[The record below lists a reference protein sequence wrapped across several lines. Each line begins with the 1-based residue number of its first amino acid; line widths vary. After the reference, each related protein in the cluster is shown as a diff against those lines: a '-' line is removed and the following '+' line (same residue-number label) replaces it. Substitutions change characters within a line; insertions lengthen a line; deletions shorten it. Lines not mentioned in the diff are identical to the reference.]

1 MGMVYM
7 SNKNNKGLFIV
18 LEGGDG
24 TGKSTQAKLI
34 KEYIETEY
42 SKEVVLTRE
51 PGGVDTAEMIREII
65 LNQEIDA
72 ITEALLFASARRE
85 HLVKKVIPALKENKI
100 VICDRFLYSSLAYQG
115 YARKIGI
122 ENVYNINLYAI
133 EDCFPDLTIMLDL
146 NAKDGIDRILN
157 NRTDEINRL
166 DKEGLDFH
174 SNVRE
179 GYKIVSQIYN
189 DELFKVDASKNIE
202 GVFEQI
208 KPIIDNV
215 MQNKK

>member
-1 MGMVYM
+1 MNR
-7 SNKNNKGLFIV
+7 NKKGFFIV

-34 KEYIETEY
+34 KEYIENKY
-42 SKEVVLTRE
+42 KKSVVLTRE

-65 LNQEIDA
+65 LNQDIDP

-85 HLVKKVIPALKENKI
+85 HLVKKVIPALNEDKI

-115 YARKIGI
+115 HARKIGI
-122 ENVYNINLYAI
+122 ENVYNINSYAI

-157 NRTDEINRL
+157 NRTNEINRL
-166 DKEGLDFH
+166 DKEGLEFH

-179 GYKIVSQIYN
+179 GYKIVSKLYN
-189 DELFKVDASKNIE
+189 DELVKVDASKSIE
-202 GVFEQI
+202 GVFEDI
-208 KPIIDNV
+208 KAIID
-215 MQNKK
+215 KKIK

>member
-1 MGMVYM
+1 M
-7 SNKNNKGLFIV
+7 NKTKKGLFIV

-34 KEYIETEY
+34 KEYIEKQY
-42 SKEVVLTRE
+42 NKSVVLTRE

-65 LNQEIDA
+65 LNQDIDP

-85 HLVKKVIPALKENKI
+85 HLVKKVIPALKEGKI

-115 YARKIGI
+115 HARKIGI
-122 ENVYNINLYAI
+122 ENVYNINSYAV

-146 NAKDGIDRILN
+146 NAKDGINRILN
-157 NRTDEINRL
+157 NRTDEVNRL
-166 DKEGLDFH
+166 DREGIEFH

-179 GYKIVSQIYN
+179 GYQIVSKMYN
-189 DELFKVDASKNIE
+189 EELVKVDASKSIE
-202 GVFEQI
+202 GVFEDI
-208 KPIIDNV
+208 KAILD
-215 MQNKK
+215 KKIK

>member
-1 MGMVYM
+1 M
-7 SNKNNKGLFIV
+7 NRDKKGFFIV

-34 KEYIETEY
+34 KEYIE
-42 SKEVVLTRE
+42 SKYNKSVVLTRE

-65 LNQEIDA
+65 LNQDIDP

-85 HLVKKVIPALKENKI
+85 HLVKKVIPALNEDKI

-115 YARKIGI
+115 HARKIGI
-122 ENVYNINLYAI
+122 ENVYNINSYAV

-146 NAKDGIDRILN
+146 NVKDGIDRILN
-157 NRTDEINRL
+157 NRTNEINRL
-166 DKEGLDFH
+166 DKEGLEFH

-179 GYKIVSQIYN
+179 GYKIVSELYN
-189 DELFKVDASKNIE
+189 DELVKVDASKSIE
-202 GVFEQI
+202 GVFEDI
-208 KPIIDNV
+208 KAIID
-215 MQNKK
+215 KKIK

>member
-1 MGMVYM
+1 MNR
-7 SNKNNKGLFIV
+7 NKKGFFIV

-34 KEYIETEY
+34 KEYIENKY
-42 SKEVVLTRE
+42 NKSVVLTRE

-65 LNQEIDA
+65 LNQDIDP

-85 HLVKKVIPALKENKI
+85 HLVKKVIPALNEDKI

-115 YARKIGI
+115 HARKIGI
-122 ENVYNINLYAI
+122 ENVYNINSYAV

-146 NAKDGIDRILN
+146 NAKNGIDRILN
-157 NRTDEINRL
+157 NRTNEINRL
-166 DKEGLDFH
+166 DKEGLEFH

-179 GYKIVSQIYN
+179 GYKIVSELYN
-189 DELFKVDASKNIE
+189 DELVKVDASKSIE
-202 GVFEQI
+202 GVFEDI
-208 KPIIDNV
+208 KAIID
-215 MQNKK
+215 KKIK

>member
-1 MGMVYM
+1 M
-7 SNKNNKGLFIV
+7 NRDKKGFFIV

-34 KEYIETEY
+34 KEYIENKY
-42 SKEVVLTRE
+42 NKSVVLTRE

-65 LNQEIDA
+65 LNQDIDP

-85 HLVKKVIPALKENKI
+85 HLVKKVIPALNEDKI

-115 YARKIGI
+115 HARKIGI
-122 ENVYNINLYAI
+122 ENVYNINSYAV

-157 NRTDEINRL
+157 NRTNEINRL
-166 DKEGLDFH
+166 DKEGLEFH

-179 GYKIVSQIYN
+179 GYKIVSELYK
-189 DELFKVDASKNIE
+189 DELVKVDASKSIE
-202 GVFEQI
+202 GVFEDI
-208 KPIIDNV
+208 KAIID
-215 MQNKK
+215 KKIK

>member
-1 MGMVYM
+1 M
-7 SNKNNKGLFIV
+7 NRDKKGFFIV

-34 KEYIETEY
+34 KEYIENKY
-42 SKEVVLTRE
+42 KKSVVLTRE

-65 LNQEIDA
+65 LNQDIDP

-85 HLVKKVIPALKENKI
+85 HLVKKVIPALNEDKI

-115 YARKIGI
+115 HARKIGI
-122 ENVYNINLYAI
+122 ENVYNINSYAV

-157 NRTDEINRL
+157 NRTNEINRL
-166 DKEGLDFH
+166 DKEGLEFH

-179 GYKIVSQIYN
+179 GYKIVSKLYN
-189 DELFKVDASKNIE
+189 DELVKVDASKSIE
-202 GVFEQI
+202 GVFEDI
-208 KPIIDNV
+208 KAIID
-215 MQNKK
+215 KKIK

>member
-1 MGMVYM
+1 M
-7 SNKNNKGLFIV
+7 NRDKKGFFIV

-34 KEYIETEY
+34 KEYIE
-42 SKEVVLTRE
+42 SKYNKSVVLTRE

-65 LNQEIDA
+65 LNQDIDP

-85 HLVKKVIPALKENKI
+85 HLVKKVIPALNEDKI

-115 YARKIGI
+115 HARKIGI
-122 ENVYNINLYAI
+122 ENVYNINSYAV

-157 NRTDEINRL
+157 NRTNEINRL
-166 DKEGLDFH
+166 DKEGLEFH

-179 GYKIVSQIYN
+179 GYKIVSELYN
-189 DELFKVDASKNIE
+189 DELVKVDASKSIE
-202 GVFEQI
+202 GVFEDI
-208 KPIIDNV
+208 KAIID
-215 MQNKK
+215 KKIK

>member
-1 MGMVYM
+1 M
-7 SNKNNKGLFIV
+7 NRDKKGFFIV

-34 KEYIETEY
+34 KEYIENKY
-42 SKEVVLTRE
+42 NKSVVLTRE

-65 LNQEIDA
+65 LNQDIDP

-85 HLVKKVIPALKENKI
+85 HLVKKVIPALNEDKI

-115 YARKIGI
+115 HARKIGI
-122 ENVYNINLYAI
+122 ENVYNINSYVV

-157 NRTDEINRL
+157 NRTNEINRL
-166 DKEGLDFH
+166 DKEGLEFH

-179 GYKIVSQIYN
+179 GYKIVSKLYN
-189 DELFKVDASKNIE
+189 DELVKVDASKSIE
-202 GVFEQI
+202 GVFEDI
-208 KPIIDNV
+208 KAIID
-215 MQNKK
+215 KKIK

>member
-1 MGMVYM
+1 M
-7 SNKNNKGLFIV
+7 NKTKKGVFIV

-34 KEYIETEY
+34 KEYIENNY
-42 SKEVVLTRE
+42 NKSVVLTRE

-65 LNQEIDA
+65 LNQDIDP

-85 HLVKKVIPALKENKI
+85 HLVKKVIPALEEGKI

-115 YARKIGI
+115 HARKIGI
-122 ENVYNINLYAI
+122 ENVYNINSYAV

-157 NRTDEINRL
+157 NRTNEINRL
-166 DKEGLDFH
+166 DKEGIQFH
-174 SNVRE
+174 SDVRE
-179 GYKIVSQIYN
+179 GYQIVSKMYN
-189 DELFKVDASKNIE
+189 EELVKVDASKSIE
-202 GVFEQI
+202 GVFEDI
-208 KPIIDNV
+208 KAIID
-215 MQNKK
+215 KKIK

>member
-1 MGMVYM
+1 M
-7 SNKNNKGLFIV
+7 NRDKKGFFIV

-34 KEYIETEY
+34 KEYIENKY
-42 SKEVVLTRE
+42 KKSVVLTRE

-65 LNQEIDA
+65 LNQDIDP

-85 HLVKKVIPALKENKI
+85 HLVKKVIPALNEDKI

-115 YARKIGI
+115 HARKIGI
-122 ENVYNINLYAI
+122 ENVYNINSYAV

-157 NRTDEINRL
+157 NRTNEINRL
-166 DKEGLDFH
+166 DKEGLEFH

-179 GYKIVSQIYN
+179 GYKIVSELYN
-189 DELFKVDASKNIE
+189 DELVKVDASKSIE
-202 GVFEQI
+202 GVFEDI
-208 KPIIDNV
+208 KAIID
-215 MQNKK
+215 KKIK

>member
-1 MGMVYM
+1 M
-7 SNKNNKGLFIV
+7 NRDKKGFFIV

-34 KEYIETEY
+34 KEYIENKY
-42 SKEVVLTRE
+42 KKSVVLTRE

-65 LNQEIDA
+65 LNQDIDP

-85 HLVKKVIPALKENKI
+85 HLVKKVIPALNEDKI

-115 YARKIGI
+115 HARKIGI
-122 ENVYNINLYAI
+122 ENVYNINSYAV

-157 NRTDEINRL
+157 NRTNEINRL
-166 DKEGLDFH
+166 DKEGLEFH

-179 GYKIVSQIYN
+179 GYKIVSKLYN
-189 DELFKVDASKNIE
+189 DELVKVDASKSIE
-202 GVFEQI
+202 GVFEDI
-208 KPIIDNV
+208 KAIVD
-215 MQNKK
+215 KKIK

>member
-1 MGMVYM
+1 M
-7 SNKNNKGLFIV
+7 NRDKKGFFIV

-34 KEYIETEY
+34 KEYIENKY
-42 SKEVVLTRE
+42 NKSVVLTRE

-65 LNQEIDA
+65 LNQDIDP

-85 HLVKKVIPALKENKI
+85 HLVKKVIPALNEDKI

-115 YARKIGI
+115 HARKIGI
-122 ENVYNINLYAI
+122 ENVYNINSYAV

-157 NRTDEINRL
+157 NRTNEINRL
-166 DKEGLDFH
+166 DKEGLEFH

-179 GYKIVSQIYN
+179 GYKIVSELYS
-189 DELFKVDASKNIE
+189 DELVKVDASKSIE
-202 GVFEQI
+202 GVFEDI
-208 KPIIDNV
+208 KAIID
-215 MQNKK
+215 KKIK

>member
-1 MGMVYM
+1 M
-7 SNKNNKGLFIV
+7 NRDKKGFFIV

-34 KEYIETEY
+34 KEYIENKY
-42 SKEVVLTRE
+42 KKSVVLTRE

-65 LNQEIDA
+65 LNQDIDP

-85 HLVKKVIPALKENKI
+85 HLVKKVIPALNEDKI

-115 YARKIGI
+115 HARKIGI
-122 ENVYNINLYAI
+122 ENVYNINSYAI

-157 NRTDEINRL
+157 NRTNEINRL
-166 DKEGLDFH
+166 DKEGLEFH

-179 GYKIVSQIYN
+179 GYKIVSELYN
-189 DELFKVDASKNIE
+189 DELVKVDASKSIE
-202 GVFEQI
+202 GVFEDI
-208 KPIIDNV
+208 KAIID
-215 MQNKK
+215 KKIK

>member
-1 MGMVYM
+1 M
-7 SNKNNKGLFIV
+7 NNKKGIFIV

-34 KEYIETEY
+34 KEYLEE
-42 SKEVVLTRE
+42 KHNVEVVLTRE

-65 LNQEIDA
+65 LNQDIDP

-85 HLVKKVIPALKENKI
+85 HLVKKVIPALKEGKI

-115 YARKIGI
+115 HARGLGI
-122 ENVYNINLYAI
+122 ESVYKMNSYAV

-146 NAKDGIDRILN
+146 NAKDGISRILN
-157 NRTDEINRL
+157 NRTNEINRL

-174 SNVRE
+174 SKVRD
-179 GYKIVSQIYN
+179 GYKIVSELYN
-189 DELFKVDASKNIE
+189 DELVKVDASKSIE
-202 GVFEQI
+202 GVFKDI
-208 KPIIDNV
+208 KAILD
-215 MQNKK
+215 KKIK

>member
-1 MGMVYM
+1 MNR
-7 SNKNNKGLFIV
+7 NKKGFFIV

-34 KEYIETEY
+34 KEYIENKY
-42 SKEVVLTRE
+42 NKSVVLTRE

-65 LNQEIDA
+65 LNQDIDP

-85 HLVKKVIPALKENKI
+85 HLVKKVIPALNEDKI

-115 YARKIGI
+115 HARKIGI
-122 ENVYNINLYAI
+122 ENVYNINSYAV

-157 NRTDEINRL
+157 NRTNEINRL
-166 DKEGLDFH
+166 DKEGLEFH

-179 GYKIVSQIYN
+179 GYKIVSELYK
-189 DELFKVDASKNIE
+189 DELVKVDASKSIE
-202 GVFEQI
+202 GVFEDI
-208 KPIIDNV
+208 KAIID
-215 MQNKK
+215 KKIK